1 MSTRAAFLS
10 LAFLAG
16 CATAARDPS
25 PDPAPATREA
35 VPRTVETAG
44 PRPSD
49 WALAVIGTP
58 FVFAF
63 RVVACAA
70 TAVVAAPT
78 AGLLTLAPDPQP
90 GLAYLRDGLGQ
101 NCGPPYA
108 MPVPVA
114 AEWPVAPNAGYLS
127 ERAFKY
133 PAAPDV
139 LYYPA
144 PGVRHHPEPDL
155 GRPRT
160 GPDMGR
166 PRVLTPYSGPAVP
179 AP

>member
-16 CATAARDPS
+16 CATAARDPA
-25 PDPAPATREA
+25 PDPAAPATREA
-35 VPRTVETAG
+35 APRTVETAG

-63 RVVACAA
+63 RVVSCAA

-78 AGLLTLAPDPQP
+78 AGLLTLTPDPQP

-114 AEWPVAPNAGYLS
+114 AEWPVAPNTGYLS

-144 PGVRHHPEPDL
+144 LGVRHYPEPDL
-155 GRPRT
+155 GRPR
-160 GPDMGR
+160 P
-166 PRVLTPYSGPAVP
+166 LTPYSGPAVP
-179 AP
+179 TP